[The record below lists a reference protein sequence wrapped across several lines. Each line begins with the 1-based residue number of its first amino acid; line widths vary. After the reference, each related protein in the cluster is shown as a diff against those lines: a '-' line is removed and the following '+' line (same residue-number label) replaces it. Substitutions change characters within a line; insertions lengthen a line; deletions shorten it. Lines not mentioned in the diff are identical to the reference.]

1 MTKIEADDGI
11 VRPGGCLFLYQHE
24 ENTLTTRSKRMR
36 HRYHHLDQLL
46 PIFGDGVEDEDE
58 DEDEDEANG
67 TFGIMDL

>member
-46 PIFGDGVEDEDE
+46 PIFGDGVNHVEVAFD
-58 DEDEDEANG
+58 DEANG
-67 TFGIMDL
+67 AFGIMDL